1 VELLED
7 DDDGEEDG
15 YVIEQ
20 TQILRCPILIS
31 QLIIY

>member
-15 YVIEQ
+15 DVIEQ
-20 TQILRCPILIS
+20 TQILRCHINK
-31 QLIIY
+31 QLMIY